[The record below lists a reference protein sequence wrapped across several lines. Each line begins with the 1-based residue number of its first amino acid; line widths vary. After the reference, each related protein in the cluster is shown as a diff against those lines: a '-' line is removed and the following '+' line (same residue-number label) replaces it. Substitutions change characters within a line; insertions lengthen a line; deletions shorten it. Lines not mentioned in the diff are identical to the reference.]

1 MKEKIKN
8 FFAFLKS
15 AWNAGTRGK
24 IGIVLMLLALFLFVR
39 LFYGTRNVQS
49 FIINAWHLSHERA
62 ELAIA
67 QKQLQQ
73 IQHHVYLLKH
83 PNSASDYVEELG
95 LQTLN
100 LGDSDF
106 KELKY

>member
-8 FFAFLKS
+8 FFEFVKS
-15 AWNAGTRGK
+15 AWVAGPRGRW
-24 IGIVLMLLALFLFVR
+24 GFLFMILAIFFFIR
-39 LFYGTRNVQS
+39 LFCGTQNIQG
-49 FIINAWHLSHERA
+49 FIMNAWNLNRERA
-62 ELAIA
+62 ELEIA

-73 IQHHVYLLKH
+73 IQHHIYLLQH
-83 PNSASDYVEELG
+83 PNSSSDYIQELG

-100 LGDSDF
+100 LGDRDF

>member
-8 FFAFLKS
+8 FFAFVKS
-15 AWNAGTRGK
+15 AWVAGPRGRW
-24 IGIVLMLLALFLFVR
+24 GILFMLLSIFFFVR
-39 LFYGTRNVQS
+39 LFCGTQNIQG
-49 FIINAWHLSHERA
+49 FIINAWNLNRERT
-62 ELAIA
+62 ELEIA

-73 IQHHVYLLKH
+73 IQHHIYLLQH
-83 PNSASDYVEELG
+83 PNSSSDYIQELG

-100 LGDSDF
+100 LGDKDF

>member
-8 FFAFLKS
+8 FFAFVKS
-15 AWNAGTRGK
+15 AWVAGPRGRWGV
-24 IGIVLMLLALFLFVR
+24 IFMILALFFFVR
-39 LFYGTRNVQS
+39 LFFGAQNIQS
-49 FIINAWHLSHERA
+49 FIINTWHLNRERV
-62 ELAIA
+62 ELANA
-67 QKQLQQ
+67 QKQLQK
-73 IQHHVYLLKH
+73 IQHHIYLLQH
-83 PNSASDYVEELG
+83 PNSSSDYIQELG

>member
-15 AWNAGTRGK
+15 AWVAGPRGK
-24 IGIVLMLLALFLFVR
+24 IGIILMLLSIFFFAR
-39 LFYGTRNVQS
+39 LFYGTRNIQS
-49 FIINAWHLSHERA
+49 FVINAWHLNRERT

-73 IQHHVYLLKH
+73 IQNHIYLLQH
-83 PNSASDYVEELG
+83 PNSSSDYIQELG

-100 LGDSDF
+100 LGDADF

>member
-15 AWNAGTRGK
+15 AWLAGPRGK
-24 IGIVLMLLALFLFVR
+24 IGIILMLISVFSFAR
-39 LFYGTRNVQS
+39 LFYGSRNIQS
-49 FIINAWHLSHERA
+49 FIINAWHLNRDRA
-62 ELAIA
+62 ELVIA
-67 QKQLQQ
+67 QKQLDQ
-73 IQHHVYLLKH
+73 IQNHVYLLQH
-83 PNSASDYVEELG
+83 PNSSSDYIQELG

-100 LGDSDF
+100 LGDADF

>member
-8 FFAFLKS
+8 FFEFLKS
-15 AWNAGTRGK
+15 AWTESSRGK
-24 IGIVLMLLALFLFVR
+24 IGIILMILSLFFFVR

-49 FIINAWHLSHERA
+49 FVMNAWNLNRERT
-62 ELAIA
+62 ELVVA
-67 QKQLQQ
+67 QTKLKQ
-73 IQHHVYLLKH
+73 IQNHIYLLQH
-83 PNSASDYVEELG
+83 PNSSSDYIEELG

-100 LGDSDF
+100 LGDCDF

>member
-8 FFAFLKS
+8 FFEFVKS
-15 AWNAGTRGK
+15 AWVAGPRGRW
-24 IGIVLMLLALFLFVR
+24 GFLFMILAIFFFIR
-39 LFYGTRNVQS
+39 LFCGTQNIQG
-49 FIINAWHLSHERA
+49 FIMNAWNLNRERA
-62 ELAIA
+62 ELEIA

-73 IQHHVYLLKH
+73 IQHHIYLLQH
-83 PNSASDYVEELG
+83 PNSSSDYIQELG

-100 LGDSDF
+100 LGDKDF